1 MEIKPDIFDE
11 IEING
16 VKIHYEYFGKRNVPA
31 LIIHNGVAME
41 TSSWYQ
47 FLPLILEKVDVLLWD
62 FRGQGRSTSDDQPYY
77 VEDFS
82 EYLKAI
88 IEKLELKK
96 EYTNLLGVSFGC
108 LPVVDFL
115 RKYQDKVNKAI
126 ISGIVA
132 NNDLVYKYQAEVGKR
147 IVERDLMDIWIDS
160 LYSALF
166 SSNFLKTIEPFIP
179 KLKNALFERYKNRRM
194 SLLRLVEAEERY
206 VQNIEEYYSQFKKV
220 QTPILMIIGTEDRLT
235 PPFIQK
241 KLKKVFPNLYI
252 KELEAGHVVYM
263 EKPKEFFNYCIDFI
277 KYNSFE
283 KAKE

>member
-96 EYTNLLGVSFGC
+96 EYTNLLGISFGC

>member
-96 EYTNLLGVSFGC
+96 EYTNLLGISFGC

-241 KLKKVFPNLYI
+241 KLTKVFPNLYI

>member
-147 IVERDLMDIWIDS
+147 ILERDLMDIWIDS